1 MTTSTLYVLCGIP
14 GSGKTTHSTQL
25 AEQAN
30 AQLFSFDEYPG
41 ACDPRKTKQAK
52 EQMYDDVRSALNA
65 ECDVVLDD
73 LHTKKE
79 WRVNL
84 LSTGRDIECHKIL
97 VVMTTSLD
105 ECLSRN
111 RQRQRRLPDFV
122 VKSLAEGYENPD
134 LVEGWDEIKYV

>member
-1 MTTSTLYVLCGIP
+1 MTALTLYVLCGIP

-25 AEQAN
+25 AEQMD

-52 EQMYDDVRSALNA
+52 QQMYDDVRSALNA
-65 ECDVVLDD
+65 GCDVVLDD

-79 WRVNL
+79 WRENL
-84 LSTGRDIECHKIL
+84 LSTLRGIECHKIL
-97 VVMTTSLD
+97 VVMTTPLD

-122 VKSLAEGYENPD
+122 VKSLAETYENPD
-134 LVEGWDEIKYV
+134 LVEGWDEIVYI